1 MMQNIEYVS
10 CISDALPLAQD
21 PANVV
26 VINTGLSSKES
37 KLIQEGILRN
47 LPENIFVK
55 QFQRCKKNRN
65 DDTLITEMDHVPMTS
80 EGYRKYIQSDGK
92 RDDSVRSVHIETIF
106 RAAASPYTRTR
117 LTTRLFLL
125 VFFFAISERYIT

>member
-1 MMQNIEYVS
+1 M
-10 CISDALPLAQD
+10 
-21 PANVV
+21 V

-37 KLIQEGILRN
+37 KLIQEGILSN

-80 EGYRKYIQSDGK
+80 EGYLKYIQSDGK

-106 RAAASPYTRTR
+106 RAAASPYTRTL